1 MITFTVPGP
10 PVPWERAG
18 RVGGRYF
25 TKPRTAAFK
34 ASVEQAAWAAG
45 VKFVEKPGVMQVS
58 LHFRL
63 PRPKRGKYRHPI
75 DRRDVDNLAKSV
87 LDALNGIAWSDDGQ
101 VCILTVR
108 KSYDDEPG
116 TEITIHQTA

>member
-1 MITFTVPGP
+1 MITFTIPGP

-18 RVGGRYF
+18 RRGAAYF
-25 TKPRTAAFK
+25 TKPRTAEYKQKIAHAARGAK
-34 ASVEQAAWAAG
+34 VE
-45 VKFVEKPGVMQVS
+45 KIEKPGVVQVS

-116 TEITIHQTA
+116 IEITIHQTA